1 MGVKLE
7 RSHGTAV
14 PEGERGPTS
23 WRGRKVALVGM
34 GVSNRALARFL
45 VAAGAQVVG
54 FDVKPARELG
64 PAASEMAAL
73 GVPLVTGPRYLEG
86 IGEAFDAVFLSPGVD
101 RRQPPIAAMEQRRP
115 GTVSTEMELF
125 FRLCPAPIVG
135 VTGSSGKTTTTTM
148 IGRILERGERPVW
161 VGGNIGNPLIDR
173 VDAMDEGHWAVVE
186 LSSFQLEWLGQSP
199 HIAVMTN
206 FSPNHLDVHPSL
218 DAYRAAKGRIFAFQ
232 TPSDWAVF
240 NADDPETARL
250 AAGGAGAPFPFSR
263 RRTLDKGAFLDGQR
277 LVVRGSDGRQHSV
290 LDVRQLQVPGW
301 HNVENALAAAA
312 VGYLCGIA
320 PEAIGE
326 ALRAFRGVP
335 HRLEWVRTVDGVRY
349 VNDSI
354 ATSPARAAAGLRAF
368 DVPIVLIAG
377 GYDKK
382 LPFDPLIEAV
392 AGARVRAVILLGA
405 TADAI
410 ADGLN
415 SLGPARRP
423 PVYRVASLAEAVEQA
438 RRVARRGD
446 VVLLSPACASYDMFP
461 NFEVRGETFRRLVA
475 ELT

>member
-1 MGVKLE
+1 
-7 RSHGTAV
+7 
-14 PEGERGPTS
+14 
-23 WRGRKVALVGM
+23 VALVGM

-45 VAAGAQVVG
+45 VSAGAQVVG
-54 FDVKPARELG
+54 FDVKPAHELG
-64 PAASEMAAL
+64 SVASEMAAL

-86 IGEAFDAVFLSPGVD
+86 IGDAFDAVFLSPGVD
-101 RRQPPIAAMEQRRP
+101 RRQPRLADMAERRP
-115 GTVSTEMELF
+115 GSVSTEMALF
-125 FRLCPAPIVG
+125 FRLCPAPIIG

-148 IGRILERGERPVW
+148 IGRILERGRRPVW
-161 VGGNIGNPLIDR
+161 VGGNIGTPLIDR
-173 VDAMDEGHWAVVE
+173 VHQMDEGHWAVVE
-186 LSSFQLEWLGQSP
+186 LSSFQLEWLQESP

-232 TPSDWAVF
+232 KPSDWAVY

-250 AAGGAGAPFPFSR
+250 AARGSGAAFPFSR

-277 LVVRGSDGRQHSV
+277 LVVRGCDGAQHLV
-290 LDVRQLQVPGW
+290 LDVRELQVPGR

-326 ALRAFRGVP
+326 ALRTFRGVP

-368 DVPIVLIAG
+368 DAPIVLIAG

-382 LPFDPLIEAV
+382 LPFDPLVEAV
-392 AGARVRAVILLGA
+392 AGARMRAVILLGA

-410 ADGLN
+410 AEALN
-415 SLGPARRP
+415 RLGPDRRP
-423 PVYRVASLAEAVEQA
+423 PIYRVSSLAEAVERA
-438 RRVARRGD
+438 HRVARRGD

-475 ELT
+475 ELA